1 MPRRGRAGRPS
12 RSSLAVGALLAG
24 TVASSVL
31 LALEA
36 YRAVAYHRRTAVSV
50 LRDYASL
57 AAAEMVRRSSNEVG
71 YYGYYPLATALANA
85 AREAGRL
92 PPDVMS
98 RLARD
103 TDPQRR
109 PSRLVRTV
117 FAWHPRSG
125 LVWAGPA
132 FPPMVADWL
141 RARLPSTPAPQM
153 GYEALHATIDGA
165 PHTFVLAA
173 LQSEARLGF
182 EVELPALS
190 DDFARAF
197 AREPLLPS
205 SLGHGAVTN
214 ARVAVVVRDQ
224 GGVERFRSP
233 AREFADLRV
242 QAPFGDAYGGALGGS
257 TVTVS
262 LDPADAPRL
271 VIGGLPRSRAPALM
285 GLLAVNTALVAA
297 AAVLLRRERQLQ
309 RLRADFVASVSHELR
324 TPLTQI
330 RMFAETLLLERVRSP
345 AEGRRALE
353 IIDKEARRLTNL
365 VENLLMFSRAQRGA
379 VPVAAEPR
387 ALAPLVGDTVEAFRP
402 LLGESRLEVEADPDA
417 QAAVDPDV
425 LRQVLLNLLDNAVK
439 YGPRGQTIR
448 VRVERGEKAGARV
461 VVEDEGPGIP
471 PGERERVFE
480 RFHRLER
487 ESERAVA
494 GTGIGLAVVR
504 DLVTRLGGRVRAEAA
519 AGGGARMVVELP

>member
-1 MPRRGRAGRPS
+1 
-12 RSSLAVGALLAG
+12 
-24 TVASSVL
+24 
-31 LALEA
+31 
-36 YRAVAYHRRTAVSV
+36 
-50 LRDYASL
+50 
-57 AAAEMVRRSSNEVG
+57 
-71 YYGYYPLATALANA
+71 
-85 AREAGRL
+85 
-92 PPDVMS
+92 
-98 RLARD
+98 
-103 TDPQRR
+103 
-109 PSRLVRTV
+109 
-117 FAWHPRSG
+117 
-125 LVWAGPA
+125 
-132 FPPMVADWL
+132 
-141 RARLPSTPAPQM
+141 
-153 GYEALHATIDGA
+153 
-165 PHTFVLAA
+165 
-173 LQSEARLGF
+173 
-182 EVELPALS
+182 
-190 DDFARAF
+190 
-197 AREPLLPS
+197 
-205 SLGHGAVTN
+205 
-214 ARVAVVVRDQ
+214 
-224 GGVERFRSP
+224 
-233 AREFADLRV
+233 
-242 QAPFGDAYGGALGGS
+242 
-257 TVTVS
+257 
-262 LDPADAPRL
+262 
-271 VIGGLPRSRAPALM
+271 
-285 GLLAVNTALVAA
+285 
-297 AAVLLRRERQLQ
+297 
-309 RLRADFVASVSHELR
+309 
-324 TPLTQI
+324 
-330 RMFAETLLLERVRSP
+330 MFAETLLLERVRSP